1 MARSVF
7 SGNYIR
13 LSTMMFLEFFV
24 LGATNPV
31 FSLYLKDQLNFS
43 GSQTGSILAT
53 SAVSALISP
62 VIGAMI
68 ADKLIRAER
77 LLAVIHFCGAAVIYF
92 LSVQTGFIQVLALY
106 LVYWLLIGP
115 SVALTTTI
123 TFHHSLNNS
132 NSFGIIRL
140 WGTIGWF
147 AAAWV
152 FSYVVSLNNNPVDSC
167 GNLHW
172 ALYLACAASVI
183 LGLYSFTLPTGIGK
197 KEKSSNF
204 NLNDSLKIVLKPQI
218 LLLAMFSIIITFA
231 DRFYM
236 FGAAPFLKTLNFSES
251 KIMPVLSIGQVPEI
265 VGLCFLGFFL
275 SRLGLKKVLLLGI
288 FFEISRFVI
297 FSTGT
302 VGLPLMAGISFHGL
316 TYAFFF
322 IPVTIFLD
330 NCSDRYSRASVHQL
344 FSIITGGIGN
354 LAGNLLAG
362 FAADIFTV
370 SSSDSQINFT
380 HFWIV
385 PLVLSILGL
394 FGISICLRD
403 KKQKVDTGMPEF
415 DKSEKPVFS
424 ES

>member
-1 MARSVF
+1 
-7 SGNYIR
+7 
-13 LSTMMFLEFFV
+13 MMFLEFFV

-53 SAVSALISP
+53 SAVSAIISP

-183 LGLYSFTLPTGIGK
+183 LGLYSFTLPTGIVK
-197 KEKSSNF
+197 KVKSSNF
-204 NLNDSLKIVLKPQI
+204 ILNDSLKIVLNPQLR
-218 LLLAMFSIIITFA
+218 LLVLFSIIITFA
-231 DRFYM
+231 ARF
-236 FGAAPFLKTLNFSES
+236 
-251 KIMPVLSIGQVPEI
+251 
-265 VGLCFLGFFL
+265 
-275 SRLGLKKVLLLGI
+275 
-288 FFEISRFVI
+288 
-297 FSTGT
+297 
-302 VGLPLMAGISFHGL
+302 
-316 TYAFFF
+316 
-322 IPVTIFLD
+322 
-330 NCSDRYSRASVHQL
+330 
-344 FSIITGGIGN
+344 
-354 LAGNLLAG
+354 
-362 FAADIFTV
+362 
-370 SSSDSQINFT
+370 
-380 HFWIV
+380 
-385 PLVLSILGL
+385 
-394 FGISICLRD
+394 
-403 KKQKVDTGMPEF
+403 
-415 DKSEKPVFS
+415 
-424 ES
+424 